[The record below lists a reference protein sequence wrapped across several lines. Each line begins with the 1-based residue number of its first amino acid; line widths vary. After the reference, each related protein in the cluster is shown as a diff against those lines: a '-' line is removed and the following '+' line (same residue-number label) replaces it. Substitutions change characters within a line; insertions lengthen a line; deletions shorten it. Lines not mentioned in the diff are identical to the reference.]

1 MGRIMTGKA
10 VGKKNAGKFEGFI
23 AERERLNDWES
34 YVHPNRSRLLRG
46 KIVEACGFTRNVL
59 LQNPIVVG
67 RLLRLENELRERKIL
82 MGERERETV
91 GKLSQE
97 GEADRDN
104 WLRSLEDQLDVMEA
118 TIREIREDVMSI
130 DRRVDDI
137 VSC

>member
-1 MGRIMTGKA
+1 MKPIMTGKS
-10 VGKKNAGKFEGFI
+10 VGKKNAEKFEGFI
-23 AERERLNDWES
+23 AERERLNDWDS
-34 YVHPNRSRLLRG
+34 YVHSNRSRLLRG
-46 KIVEACGFTRNVL
+46 KIVDACGFTRNVL

-67 RLLRLENELRERKIL
+67 RLRRLENELRERKIL
-82 MGERERETV
+82 MGDRDREKV
-91 GKLSQE
+91 GKLGQE

-118 TIREIREDVMSI
+118 TIRDIREDVMNI